1 MAEKT
6 LSVKLTLNDKQFQ
19 SGLRKASTNLKKLG
33 TQMQRTGQT
42 LSRNFTLPLLAAGV
56 ASVRLASSFEETLDK
71 TRKVFRESSKEVED
85 FAKTTIES
93 FGISELSALDMASL
107 FGAMS
112 DSAGINTDKAAEMAT
127 TLVGLAGD
135 MSSFHDVS
143 IERSQTALAAIF
155 SGETEALRRLGVDIS
170 AATLKQLGY
179 KDTMSQSEKIMLRYQ
194 SVLEQTTT
202 LQGNFAETS
211 ESAANQARTLSESV
225 KQLGVELGT
234 QLLPFAK
241 QLISF
246 AQSLVDQFASLSD
259 ETKSSLLQFSGIT
272 TIAGPLLIFFGS
284 LIKSA
289 GTLLATFRKFSAI
302 LKVIFNGFKL
312 LTPAGR
318 VIGLVLL
325 ILTQMNGLFESLSSS
340 ISSAT
345 RKIKEFLTPLR
356 EFFGMGGDELDIG
369 TPVGTFEPITTP
381 TKTPPKKPKP
391 TFRVPPRVEPIPA
404 GPITDFSGGMSFAP
418 MMAASEDYMETMLQN
433 VVITQNLSQLAD
445 ELSFRFESFGHSVQG
460 AFAQALQSSDGFF
473 KTFLAGAKQALKAL
487 AAQIASMVILNA
499 LLGGTGL
506 GTMMGFKDIGGFSG
520 IPSLFQGMGASS
532 GGVEVFGTI
541 SGSDILLS
549 SDRAGS
555 NRNRTSGY

>member
-302 LKVIFNGFKL
+302 LKVIFNGFK
-312 LTPAGR
+312 
-318 VIGLVLL
+318 
-325 ILTQMNGLFESLSSS
+325 
-340 ISSAT
+340 
-345 RKIKEFLTPLR
+345 
-356 EFFGMGGDELDIG
+356 
-369 TPVGTFEPITTP
+369 
-381 TKTPPKKPKP
+381 
-391 TFRVPPRVEPIPA
+391 
-404 GPITDFSGGMSFAP
+404 
-418 MMAASEDYMETMLQN
+418 
-433 VVITQNLSQLAD
+433 
-445 ELSFRFESFGHSVQG
+445 
-460 AFAQALQSSDGFF
+460 
-473 KTFLAGAKQALKAL
+473 
-487 AAQIASMVILNA
+487 
-499 LLGGTGL
+499 
-506 GTMMGFKDIGGFSG
+506 
-520 IPSLFQGMGASS
+520 
-532 GGVEVFGTI
+532 
-541 SGSDILLS
+541 
-549 SDRAGS
+549 
-555 NRNRTSGY
+555 